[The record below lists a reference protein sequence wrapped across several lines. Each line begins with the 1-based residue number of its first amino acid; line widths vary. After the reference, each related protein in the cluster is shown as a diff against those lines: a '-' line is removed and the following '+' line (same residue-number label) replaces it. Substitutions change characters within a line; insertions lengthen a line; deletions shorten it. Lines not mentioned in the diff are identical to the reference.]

1 MLVWDN
7 VGHITNAESKS
18 VKERYILFECF
29 PNLLLSK
36 YVYFF
41 ALDVLLSCILSLLKK
56 KKIPAA
62 FKTVVNC
69 SEDDFSDNNLGFSSS
84 MNWHISF

>member
-56 KKIPAA
+56 KNP
-62 FKTVVNC
+62 
-69 SEDDFSDNNLGFSSS
+69 SSL
-84 MNWHISF
+84 